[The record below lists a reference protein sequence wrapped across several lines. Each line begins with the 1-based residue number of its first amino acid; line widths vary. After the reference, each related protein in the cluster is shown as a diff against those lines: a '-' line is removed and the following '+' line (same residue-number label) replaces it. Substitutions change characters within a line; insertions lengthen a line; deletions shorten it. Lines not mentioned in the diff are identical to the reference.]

1 MKRVLTRWG
10 RFVTTTLSR
19 TLTHTTRLPGKLRL
33 GKRRGRETHV
43 HELLQI
49 ATLERDQLA
58 AECEYLVADRDRIQ
72 TEAQEFVQYA
82 DAENQRL
89 KAENETLRQTN
100 DRLAQDYEDLQ
111 LHSLELEEQVE
122 YITAYLNADASNA
135 DAIATPSEA
144 DNDEAIALERQYD
157 FSGYS
162 LALVGGH
169 PTTRQSVLKELV
181 KTYGLN
187 VKNCVEI
194 PPFTEAS
201 TNSNKVRAKISRCD
215 LVVIITGYMGHG
227 LTKIV
232 YDLKSAG
239 AIAGEVLML
248 NCRGKSGVV
257 REISNYFNAL
267 LDGGMDQSPLGT

>member
-1 MKRVLTRWG
+1 MKRALTRWS

-19 TLTHTTRLPGKLRL
+19 TLTQTTRLPGKLRL
-33 GKRRGRETHV
+33 NKRRDRRDARV
-43 HELLQI
+43 HELLESM
-49 ATLERDQLA
+49 TLDHDRLTIECDRLA
-58 AECEYLVADRDRIQ
+58 AELERVQ
-72 TEAQEFVQYA
+72 NETQEFVQYA
-82 DAENQRL
+82 DAENNRL
-89 KAENETLRQTN
+89 KAENEALRQEN
-100 DRLAQDYEDLQ
+100 ANLAKNYEELQ
-111 LHSLELEEQVE
+111 LYSLELEEQVE
-122 YITAYLNADASNA
+122 YVTAYLRA
-135 DAIATPSEA
+135 DAIATAEAA
-144 DNDEAIALERQYD
+144 DNAAPEPHHDLSQ
-157 FSGYS
+157 YS

-169 PTTRQSVLKELV
+169 PTTRQSVLKELSSI
-181 KTYGLN
+181 YGLN

-194 PPFTEAS
+194 PPFTEVS
-201 TNSNKVRAKISRCD
+201 TNSNKVKAKISRCD

-257 REISNYFNAL
+257 REISNYFNTL